1 MFGTS
6 QRAKF
11 DDKTKDIV
19 KRVQAAILDKG
30 GVSGLHGAAR
40 LIKRMDID
48 GSNSLD
54 KMELADG
61 LRHFYAI
68 SDVSPAE
75 MSKLFRYVCMYILY
89 AYHCSYHVT
98 QLI

>member
-1 MFGTS
+1 VS
-6 QRAKF
+6 QKTKF

-19 KRVQAAILDKG
+19 KRVQTAILDKG

-54 KMELADG
+54 KTELADG
-61 LRHFYAI
+61 LRNFYAI
-68 SDVSPAE
+68 SDVSPAD
-75 MSKLFRYVCMYILY
+75 MNKLFRYMSMHDAPIVRSTL
-89 AYHCSYHVT
+89 HN
-98 QLI
+98 

>member
-1 MFGTS
+1 MFGVS
-6 QRAKF
+6 SKSKF

-40 LIKRMDID
+40 LIRRMDID

-54 KMELADG
+54 KRELADG

-68 SDVSPAE
+68 SDVSPTD
-75 MSKLFRYVCMYILY
+75 MNKLFRYV
-89 AYHCSYHVT
+89 
-98 QLI
+98 